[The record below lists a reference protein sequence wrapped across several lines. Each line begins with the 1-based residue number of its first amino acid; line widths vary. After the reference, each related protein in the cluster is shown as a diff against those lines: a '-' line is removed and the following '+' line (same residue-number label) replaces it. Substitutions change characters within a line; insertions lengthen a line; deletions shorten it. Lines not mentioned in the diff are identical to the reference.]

1 MKPRMITKCVH
12 HRHKKCTRFGYAIDD
27 CKYTGCKIAL
37 FKSIVIF
44 VDSDFEP
51 FIDELNR
58 RLDKGV

>member
-1 MKPRMITKCVH
+1 MKPRRQIECVYYSNGRCTKHGFTIDPCKTNTCV
-12 HRHKKCTRFGYAIDD
+12 
-27 CKYTGCKIAL
+27 IADFSYVL
-37 FKSIVIF
+37 IH